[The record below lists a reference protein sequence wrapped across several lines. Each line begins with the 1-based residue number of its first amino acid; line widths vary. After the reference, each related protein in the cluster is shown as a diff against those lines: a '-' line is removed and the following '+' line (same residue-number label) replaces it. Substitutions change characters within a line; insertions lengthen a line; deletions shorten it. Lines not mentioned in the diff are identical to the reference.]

1 MHELQRSRRIVD
13 AMSWL
18 DMAGGRLFDKLT
30 QRRISEA
37 AVTRLKEE
45 CFNPMCGRATGTELL
60 RHSASLKH
68 ARMSFKQLG
77 VLRSRS
83 VDDLSCIVRT

>member
-37 AVTRLKEE
+37 SVTRLKETLAQRE
-45 CFNPMCGRATGTELL
+45 AT
-60 RHSASLKH
+60 SS
-68 ARMSFKQLG
+68 G
-77 VLRSRS
+77 VR
-83 VDDLSCIVRT
+83 DG